1 MRPITQREVLAL
13 ALPAAAT
20 TLLHNTFRMIDQ
32 WWVQGLGTSAQAGLS
47 ASVFVMIFLSS
58 VFTLMAAGCAPIIA
72 RRTGADEPESRAQAI
87 GAALTGV
94 ALMGVV
100 IAVLFPLLVPWIV
113 EKIGLRDE
121 AAYQAIIYL
130 KWSCWTILPM
140 VVAPVV
146 DAAFLSIGD
155 TRTPLKYQVWTIL
168 LNLVLTPFFIYQLN
182 WGIAG
187 AANGTSTARAITVVP
202 ALIELVRRC
211 GFRVSRIREEWA
223 KIARVGAP
231 VALNGV
237 NYALAYQVLMAVA
250 VTRLGDP
257 VSAALGIGY
266 NALEGVTWP
275 VYCGLSLAI
284 SSLVGRRLGMGDV
297 AGAKTVVRLSSL
309 MTVTCGLVATVVFLL
324 FGDTLTALF
333 TEDPIVRREAALY
346 AAVLAWS
353 QLAVALE
360 AQAEGV
366 LLGAGATKPVFWWSA
381 PFNWLRVPLCWFF
394 AFPCGWGAAGVW
406 WAINLTSFLKAFG
419 KWWEVSRGRWADT
432 VL

>member
-58 VFTLMAAGCAPIIA
+58 VFTLMSAGCAPIIA
-72 RRTGADEPESRAQAI
+72 RRTGAEEVEERARAI
-87 GAALTGV
+87 GAAVVGV
-94 ALMGVV
+94 SVMGVV
-100 IAVLFPLLVPWIV
+100 VAVLMPFFVPWIV
-113 EKIGLRDE
+113 DSIGLRDD
-121 AAYQAIIYL
+121 AAAQAAIYL
-130 KWSCWTILPM
+130 KWSCWLILPM

-146 DAAFLSIGD
+146 DAAFLSTGD
-155 TRTPLKYQVWTIL
+155 TRTPLKFQVLTIL
-168 LNLVLTPFFIYQLN
+168 FNLILTPLFIYGLD

-187 AANGTSTARAITVVP
+187 AAVGTSLARALTLAP
-202 ALIELVRRC
+202 ALRTLVRRC
-211 GFRVSRIREEWA
+211 GFRVVGLRDEFR
-223 KIARVGAP
+223 KIANVGAP

-250 VTRLGDP
+250 VTKLGDP

-275 VYCGLSLAI
+275 VYYGLSLAI
-284 SSLVGRRLGMGDV
+284 SSLVGRRLGMGDIT
-297 AGAKTVVRLSSL
+297 GAKRVIRLSSVS
-309 MTVTCGLVATVVFLL
+309 TVSGGIIATVVFLV
-324 FGDTLTALF
+324 FGEALTGLF
-333 TEDPIVRREAALY
+333 TEDPAVHREAALY

-406 WAINLTSFLKAFG
+406 WAINVTTILKTFG
-419 KWWEVSRGRWADT
+419 KWWEVSRGRWAHT

>member
-187 AANGTSTARAITVVP
+187 AAIGTSTARAITVVP